1 MSMDNGIFSL
11 ECDRNSKEMY
21 SALRIGS
28 KGGGKKNQALAS
40 ETVWLLYQA
49 S

>member
-1 MSMDNGIFSL
+1 MSLDNGIFSWNVI
-11 ECDRNSKEMY
+11 EIRKRCIH
-21 SALRIGS
+21 ALRIGS